1 MSDLKELITSSVN
14 KTKDKLK
21 NSIAKKITIT
31 SIVGA
36 ALLLGT
42 AYADSSGEHLSNVYH
57 VYVDDELIGTVA
69 DQEEVK
75 QYINEWAEEEQEKE
89 GDGVTLVPSQEVE
102 FIEEFVFSAKTDN
115 EEVINALEDTLTFDA
130 AAIELRAND
139 EVIGY
144 VKNLDEANQAVN
156 QVITQY
162 LPDGVD
168 EEISLLEEELEESIA
183 HSAELMDL
191 LPQNMFQAGN
201 INSTLEEEDGLYYQQ
216 TIELGDGSTVLDVGF
231 TENVTFSEVAIDSS
245 KLLNVDQLAKM
256 IERGTMTQQIHEIQD
271 NEALSTVASDYDLS
285 VDELIE
291 LNPDVEEDSII
302 RVGDELNVTGLSSLV
317 EVAYTETITEE
328 ESIDYE
334 TITEKTDSLYR
345 GESEVEQS
353 GSDGLKELTY
363 EVTMNNG
370 EELERNLV
378 EEEVIEEPRDE
389 IIKEGTKVISSRGT
403 GDFAWPAV
411 GGTITSTYGP
421 RWGSHHDGIDI
432 AGVSN
437 RSILAADNGVVV
449 EAGYHSGG
457 HGNRVIID
465 HNNGYRTLYAHLS
478 SIGVNVGETVKQGST
493 IGQMGSTGRSTGVH
507 LHFEVE
513 KNGRTVN
520 PGPYIR

>member
-1 MSDLKELITSSVN
+1 MREVITGSVN
-14 KTKDKLK
+14 KTKNILK
-21 NSIAKKITIT
+21 KSIAKKITIT

-36 ALLLGT
+36 TLVLGT
-42 AYADSSGEHLSNVYH
+42 AYADSGGEHLSNVYH

-69 DQEEVK
+69 DEEDIQ

-102 FIEEFVFSAKTDN
+102 FIEEFVFSANTDQ
-115 EEVINALEDTLTFDA
+115 EEVVDALEEQLTFDA

-139 EVIGY
+139 EIIGY

-156 QVITQY
+156 QVISQY

-168 EEISLLEEELEESIA
+168 EEISLLEEELEEMIG
-183 HSAELMDL
+183 HSAELVDL
-191 LPQNMFQAGN
+191 LPQNMFQTGN

-216 TIELGDGSTVLDVGF
+216 TIELDGSTVLDVGF
-231 TENVTFSEVAIDSS
+231 TENVTFSEVAVDSS

-291 LNPDVEEDSII
+291 INPDVEEDSVI
-302 RVGDELNVTGLSSLV
+302 RVGDELNVTGLSSLI

-328 ESIDYE
+328 ESIEYE
-334 TITEKTDSLYR
+334 TITEQTDSLYE

-353 GSDGLKELTY
+353 GSDGLKELKY

-411 GGTITSTYGP
+411 GGTLTSTYGP

-432 AGVSN
+432 AGVSD

-478 SIGVNVGETVKQGST
+478 SIDVNVGETVKQGST

-513 KNGRTVN
+513 KNGQTVD